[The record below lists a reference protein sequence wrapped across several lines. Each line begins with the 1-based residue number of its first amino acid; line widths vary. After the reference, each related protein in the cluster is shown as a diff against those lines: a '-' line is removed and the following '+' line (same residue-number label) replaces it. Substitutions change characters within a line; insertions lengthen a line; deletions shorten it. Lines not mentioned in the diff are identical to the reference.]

1 LVTFYGFIKIE
12 SIKQG
17 LDMYG
22 INGVYLDVDLSSGEA
37 RRVEYD
43 EEVYRA
49 YLGGNGLGAKIIR
62 DTVPVAADPLGPE
75 NAVVFTVGP
84 LTDTPLWGTS
94 RGHVCGFSPQTG
106 LFFDSNFGGKFAV
119 TQKRTGFDAV
129 VIRGRAA
136 EPVYVLVTEEGAKIK
151 PAGALWGK
159 TTVATIQELEKIEGP
174 GASCVSIGPAG
185 ENKVLLANII
195 GGGKRFGAAG
205 RGGLGA
211 ALGAKRLKAL
221 VTRGGRR
228 VPTADRDL
236 LTGVLKERFPTLK
249 AATKP
254 FSDYGTPFLV
264 DVINGLGMLG
274 TKNNSRETFE
284 LASNLNGE
292 TIRDNYWLEDTACFG
307 CPVGCGKNVRLK
319 KNEKTEI
326 QVKMPE
332 YESIYALGPM
342 LENSDVEAVIAA
354 NHMCDL
360 MGIDTISIGVTMA
373 FVAEC
378 VEKGI
383 TGEGDLGEAVH
394 FGRGNTLPGL
404 IEATALRKGVG
415 VHLGKGS
422 TRLAAD
428 FGGEAYK
435 YLYAVKGLEIAG
447 HSARGLRGM
456 SLAYPT
462 STRGG
467 SHHDGRPKYD
477 LTGEDPGFE
486 GQPEYIVK
494 NQYFTAV
501 GDSLIVCRFIAERGI
516 GTPLNEHMAVIAKV
530 GTGFDISLGELEK
543 IGERIYNLERLINVQ
558 RGVSRKDDVLP
569 YRVMH
574 EPIPDGLA
582 KGRFCPPEE
591 LDRMLDR
598 FYDLRGWSK
607 DGIPEDWKLRE
618 LGLS

>member
-1 LVTFYGFIKIE
+1 
-12 SIKQG
+12 
-17 LDMYG
+17 MYG

-37 RRVEYD
+37 RRVEYGED
-43 EEVYRA
+43 VYRA

-106 LFFDSNFGGKFAV
+106 FFFDSNFGGKFAV

-136 EPVYVLVTEEGAKIK
+136 EPVYVLVTEEGAEIK

-159 TTVATIQELEKIEGP
+159 TTAATIRDLENIEGP

-236 LTGVLKERFPTLK
+236 LTGVLKERYPTLK
-249 AATKP
+249 AAAKP
-254 FSDYGTPFLV
+254 LSVYGTPFLV

-274 TKNNSRETFE
+274 TKNNAGEIFE
-284 LASNLNGE
+284 LASQLNGE

-319 KNEKTEI
+319 KNDLTGDP
-326 QVKMPE
+326 VKMPE
-332 YESIYALGPM
+332 YETLYALGSM
-342 LENSDVEAVIAA
+342 LENPDVEAVIAA

-360 MGIDTISIGVTMA
+360 MGIDTISMGVTLA

-378 VEKGI
+378 VEKGV
-383 TGEGDLGEAVH
+383 TGVGELGGAVH
-394 FGRGNTLPGL
+394 FGCGDALPGL

-516 GTPLNEHMAVIAKV
+516 GTPLNEHMATIAKA

-574 EPIPDGLA
+574 EPIPDGPA
-582 KGRFCPPEE
+582 AGRFCPPEE

-598 FYDLRGWSK
+598 FYSLRGWSK
-607 DGIPEDWKLRE
+607 DGIPEDWKLHE
-618 LGLS
+618 LGLD